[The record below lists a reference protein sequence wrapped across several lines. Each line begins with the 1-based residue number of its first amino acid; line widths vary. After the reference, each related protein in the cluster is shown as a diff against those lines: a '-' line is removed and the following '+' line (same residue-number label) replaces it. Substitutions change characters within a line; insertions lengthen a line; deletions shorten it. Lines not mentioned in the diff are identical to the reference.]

1 MFKEQTMSDKAK
13 GMTLVMI
20 SLVLALGIVGGI
32 ENVTDLDFGLAMSYV
47 GLVLLQVVTGL
58 LGLSYLEAL

>member
-32 ENVTDLDFGLAMSYV
+32 ENAADLDFGLTMSYF

-58 LGLSYLEAL
+58 LGLSYLEA

>member
-32 ENVTDLDFGLAMSYV
+32 ENVTDLDFGLAMSYF

-58 LGLSYLEAL
+58 LGLSYLEA

>member
-1 MFKEQTMSDKAK
+1 MSDKAK

>member
-1 MFKEQTMSDKAK
+1 MVSNEAK

-32 ENVTDLDFGLAMSYV
+32 ENVTDLDFGLAMSYF

-58 LGLSYLEAL
+58 LGLSYLKA

>member
-1 MFKEQTMSDKAK
+1 MSDKAK

-32 ENVTDLDFGLAMSYV
+32 ENVTDLDFGLAMSYF

-58 LGLSYLEAL
+58 LGLSYLEA